1 MRSPHTYNMSE
12 GSLQIIMSGGEF
24 PNPIMQVLGSKK
36 INAGLGDKERIRILL
51 SDGKYTISFAM
62 LTAQI
67 NDRLGPNGVETF
79 SIIQID
85 RYVTSIINN
94 SGKGEARV
102 LLILDMH
109 VVVPGSEVTEK
120 VGTPIP
126 LPTDAEGAKSST
138 AAPATN
144 NSIKN
149 VTVSKPNI
157 SNGTTP
163 MDTTSTNDDISTHMI
178 HPISSLT
185 PYQNRWT
192 IKARVTNKPPIRTW
206 SNSRGEG
213 KLFSFDLVDESGEI
227 RCTAFKE
234 MVDKFYDYL
243 QVDKVYYI
251 NKCQLKPANKQYS
264 TLKHEYE
271 MTVTHDTVI
280 KECFDADS
288 SIPTVQYNFV
298 PIDKIADK
306 EVNSVVDVIGI
317 AKSVSELQ
325 TFQARSTGRELK
337 KKEVVLVDQ
346 SQTAITLTLWGQ
358 DAENFDGTNNP
369 VVVIKSA
376 KIGEFGGGKNLSTLV
391 SSTLK
396 INPELKECYR
406 IRGWYDSEGEHLDA
420 KNISARI
427 GSSNMSANWMTFK
440 EVKDQKLGSSEKG
453 DYYKAIATV
462 LLVKADNI
470 VYRACPTAEC
480 NKKVVDMENSM
491 YRCEKCNREF
501 PNFKYRLLASM
512 NVGDHTGNQWVSMF
526 SSEAEKILGMT
537 AEEVGQTLE
546 HNKEEIANIVDRAH
560 FKVFTLT
567 CRAKIETY
575 NDEARLKTV
584 CIRVDPINY
593 EEYSALLTEK
603 IQQLTGETHD

>member
-1 MRSPHTYNMSE
+1 
-12 GSLQIIMSGGEF
+12 
-24 PNPIMQVLGSKK
+24 
-36 INAGLGDKERIRILL
+36 
-51 SDGKYTISFAM
+51 
-62 LTAQI
+62 
-67 NDRLGPNGVETF
+67 
-79 SIIQID
+79 
-85 RYVTSIINN
+85 
-94 SGKGEARV
+94 
-102 LLILDMH
+102 
-109 VVVPGSEVTEK
+109 
-120 VGTPIP
+120 
-126 LPTDAEGAKSST
+126 
-138 AAPATN
+138 
-144 NSIKN
+144 
-149 VTVSKPNI
+149 
-157 SNGTTP
+157 
-163 MDTTSTNDDISTHMI
+163 
-178 HPISSLT
+178 
-185 PYQNRWT
+185 
-192 IKARVTNKPPIRTW
+192 
-206 SNSRGEG
+206 
-213 KLFSFDLVDESGEI
+213 
-227 RCTAFKE
+227 
-234 MVDKFYDYL
+234 
-243 QVDKVYYI
+243 
-251 NKCQLKPANKQYS
+251 
-264 TLKHEYE
+264 

-280 KECFDADS
+280 KECLDADS